1 MAARGPK
8 NVQRSRAEAER
19 ARVYA
24 ARTAWHDGQ
33 IRRRT
38 RDNLIAG
45 VVGGLLVV
53 GAIASQSV
61 HAVVNAPEP
70 EPEPTETS
78 APGGPLENPF
88 ADLFSDDAPA
98 E

>member
-8 NVQRSRAEAER
+8 NAQRSRADAER
-19 ARVYA
+19 ARLYA

-45 VVGGLLVV
+45 IVGGLLVV

-61 HAVVNAPEP
+61 HAAVFAP

-78 APGGPLENPF
+78 TPGPIENPF
-88 ADLFSDDAPA
+88 SGLFSPA
-98 E
+98 AAE

>member
-1 MAARGPK
+1 MAVRGPK
-8 NVQRSRAEAER
+8 NAQRSRAEAER
-19 ARVYA
+19 ARLYA

-61 HAVVNAPEP
+61 HAAVFAP

-78 APGGPLENPF
+78 TPGPIENPF
-88 ADLFSDDAPA
+88 SGLFSDTPA

>member
-1 MAARGPK
+1 MAGRGPK
-8 NVQRSRAEAER
+8 NAQRSRAEAER
-19 ARVYA
+19 ARLYA

-45 VVGGLLVV
+45 IVGGLLVV

-61 HAVVNAPEP
+61 HASMFAP

-78 APGGPLENPF
+78 TPGLIENPF
-88 ADLFSDDAPA
+88 ADLFSDTAV

>member
-19 ARVYA
+19 ARLYA

-45 VVGGLLVV
+45 IVGGLLVV

-61 HAVVNAPEP
+61 HAAMFAP
-70 EPEPTETS
+70 EPEPTESST
-78 APGGPLENPF
+78 PGPIENPF
-88 ADLFSDDAPA
+88 SGLFSDTAA

>member
-1 MAARGPK
+1 MAGRGPK
-8 NVQRSRAEAER
+8 NAQRSRTESER
-19 ARVYA
+19 ARLYA
-24 ARTAWHDGQ
+24 ARTAWHDAQ

-45 VVGGLLVV
+45 IVGGLLVV

-61 HAVVNAPEP
+61 HAAVFAP

-78 APGGPLENPF
+78 TPGPIENPF
-88 ADLFSDDAPA
+88 SGLFADTAA
-98 E
+98 Q

>member
-1 MAARGPK
+1 MAGRGPK
-8 NVQRSRAEAER
+8 NAQRSRAEAER
-19 ARVYA
+19 ARLYA

-45 VVGGLLVV
+45 IVGGLLVV

-61 HAVVNAPEP
+61 HASVFAP

-78 APGGPLENPF
+78 TPGPIEDPF
-88 ADLFSDDAPA
+88 ADLFSDAA
-98 E
+98 VE

>member
-1 MAARGPK
+1 MAGRGPK
-8 NVQRSRAEAER
+8 NAQRSRAEAER
-19 ARVYA
+19 ARLYA
-24 ARTAWHDGQ
+24 ARTAWHDGL

-61 HAVVNAPEP
+61 HASVYAPDP
-70 EPEPTETS
+70 KPTETS
-78 APGGPLENPF
+78 TPAPIENPF
-88 ADLFSDDAPA
+88 SGLFSDSVA

>member
-1 MAARGPK
+1 MAGRGPK
-8 NVQRSRAEAER
+8 NVQRSRAESER
-19 ARVYA
+19 ARLYA

-33 IRRRT
+33 IKRRT

-45 VVGGLLVV
+45 IVGGLLVV

-70 EPEPTETS
+70 EPTETG
-78 APGGPLENPF
+78 APSGPLENPF
-88 ADLFSDDAPA
+88 SGLFSDETP
-98 E
+98 EG

>member
-1 MAARGPK
+1 MAGRGPK
-8 NVQRSRAEAER
+8 NAQRSRAESER
-19 ARVYA
+19 ARLYA

-38 RDNLIAG
+38 RDNVIAG
-45 VVGGLLVV
+45 IIGGLLVV
-53 GAIASQSV
+53 GAVASQSV
-61 HAVVNAPEP
+61 HAAVFAP

-78 APGGPLENPF
+78 TPGPIENPF
-88 ADLFSDDAPA
+88 SGLFSDTAA

>member
-1 MAARGPK
+1 MAARGQK
-8 NVQRSRAEAER
+8 NAQRSRAEVER
-19 ARVYA
+19 ARLYA

-45 VVGGLLVV
+45 IVGGLLVV
-53 GAIASQSV
+53 GAVTSQSV
-61 HAVVNAPEP
+61 HAAVFAP

-78 APGGPLENPF
+78 TPAPIENPF
-88 ADLFSDDAPA
+88 SGLFSPTTA

>member
-1 MAARGPK
+1 MAGRGPK
-8 NVQRSRAEAER
+8 NAQRSRAESER
-19 ARVYA
+19 ARLYA

-38 RDNLIAG
+38 RDNLLAA
-45 VVGGLLVV
+45 VVGGLIVV

-61 HAVVNAPEP
+61 HAATVAP
-70 EPEPTETS
+70 EPEPTESST
-78 APGGPLENPF
+78 PGPTENPF
-88 ADLFSDDAPA
+88 SGLFSDTVV

>member
-1 MAARGPK
+1 MAGRGPK
-8 NVQRSRAEAER
+8 NAQRSRTETER
-19 ARVYA
+19 ARLYT
-24 ARTAWHDGQ
+24 ARATWHERQ
-33 IRRRT
+33 NRRRT

-61 HAVVNAPEP
+61 HAAVVAP

-78 APGGPLENPF
+78 TPGPVENPF
-88 ADLFSDDAPA
+88 SGLFSDDAA
-98 E
+98 VE

>member
-1 MAARGPK
+1 MAGRGPK
-8 NVQRSRAEAER
+8 NAQRSRAEAER
-19 ARVYA
+19 ARLYA

-45 VVGGLLVV
+45 IVGGLLVV

-61 HAVVNAPEP
+61 HASMFAPEP
-70 EPEPTETS
+70 KPTETS
-78 APGGPLENPF
+78 TPGLIENPF
-88 ADLFSDDAPA
+88 ADLFSDTAV

>member
-1 MAARGPK
+1 MAARGPR
-8 NVQRSRAEAER
+8 NAQRSRAEAER
-19 ARVYA
+19 ARLYA

-45 VVGGLLVV
+45 LVGGLLVI

-61 HAVVNAPEP
+61 HAAVFAPA
-70 EPEPTETS
+70 PEPTETS
-78 APGGPLENPF
+78 TPGPSENPF
-88 ADLFSDDAPA
+88 SGLFSDTVA